1 VAGPSQHDRRLLFT
15 TLAAALILLVAIA
28 LGTRQPTAA
37 AADSAKRTTTKA
49 SETLRH
55 PVTLNW
61 VGDMALSSEA
71 GLPPGGLVPALAP
84 VAGILHNADLSVG
97 NLEGTLSTGGGSKCG
112 GDGGGT
118 CFAFQAPPATAGQLK
133 ALGFGLVNQGNNHS
147 MDYGAIGRAQT
158 IAALQRSG
166 LPYTGLPGQIT
177 TLNIRGVRV
186 AFVGFAP
193 YRYTSNLLDIPTA
206 EAMVR
211 AARKQAQL
219 VVVIIHA
226 GAEGADATRTPVGDQ
241 QFLGEDRGDARAFA
255 HGVIDAGA
263 SIVLGSGPHVVRGVE
278 DYRGHMIAYS
288 AGNFVGYHTLGHG
301 GVMSESGILHVTLGT
316 GGTVK
321 AARWYSLA
329 LIDGLPRPD
338 VTQTSAKFIGW
349 LSNQDFPADH
359 FRIDANGIFH
369 V

>member
-1 VAGPSQHDRRLLFT
+1 MVLT
-15 TLAAALILLVAIA
+15 TVAAALVLLIA
-28 LGTRQPTAA
+28 LAVGTRQPTAA
-37 AADSAKRTTTKA
+37 AAADSARRPA
-49 SETLRH
+49 SQLPPPLPH

-71 GLPPGGLVPALAP
+71 GLPPGGLVAALAP
-84 VAGILHNADLSVG
+84 VGGILHSADMSVG
-97 NLEGTLSTGGGSKCG
+97 NLEGTLSQGGSSKCG
-112 GDGGGT
+112 GAGGGS
-118 CFAFQAPPATAGQLK
+118 CFAFQAPSAVAEQLK
-133 ALGFGLVNQGNNHS
+133 AVGFGLVNQGNNHS
-147 MDYGAIGRAQT
+147 MDYGPEGRAQT
-158 IAALQRSG
+158 ITALQNAG

-177 TLNIRGVRV
+177 TVDVRGVRV
-186 AFVGFAP
+186 AFLGFAP

-211 AARKQAQL
+211 QARKQAQL

-226 GAEGADATRTPVGDQ
+226 GAEGRDATRTPLGDE
-241 QFLGEDRGDARAFA
+241 QFLGEDRGNARAFA

-301 GVMSESGILHVTLGT
+301 GVLSESGILHVTLGT
-316 GGTVK
+316 GGSVE

-338 VTQTSAKFIGW
+338 VTNTSAQFVGW
-349 LSNQDFPADH
+349 LSRQDFPTDH
-359 FRIDANGIFH
+359 FTIDANGVFAH
-369 V
+369 VT